1 MSLYELKCLAKPKS
15 SYWIIYQSIS
25 SRRANVSS
33 RTSFAATEIY
43 PRRSHPLPF
52 SIPLLHTFSW
62 QMVPLSHTSFFNWQM
77 VPLSHTSFFNWQMV
91 SLSHTSFFNWQ
102 MVSLSHT
109 SFFNWQMVPLS
120 QTSLDKMQ
128 CFKIWMNHQSRT
140 FSRLSHSH
148 KMQTRIHKYSYSAT
162 GNEPWTG
169 LQPSPNL
176 WNNFVA
182 TSKQG
187 CEKQQKS
194 LLMKVS
200 GWILKAPPNFQQ
212 IVSVE
217 EYFL

>member
-77 VPLSHTSFFNWQMV
+77 VPLSHTSFFNWQME
-91 SLSHTSFFNWQ
+91 
-102 MVSLSHT
+102 
-109 SFFNWQMVPLS
+109 PLS

>member
-33 RTSFAATEIY
+33 RTSFAATETY

-77 VPLSHTSFFNWQMV
+77 VPLSHTSFFNWQME
-91 SLSHTSFFNWQ
+91 
-102 MVSLSHT
+102 
-109 SFFNWQMVPLS
+109 PLS

>member
-77 VPLSHTSFFNWQMV
+77 VPLSHTSFFNWQME
-91 SLSHTSFFNWQ
+91 
-102 MVSLSHT
+102 
-109 SFFNWQMVPLS
+109 PLS

-200 GWILKAPPNFQQ
+200 EWILKAPPNFQQ

>member
-1 MSLYELKCLAKPKS
+1 MSVYELKCLAKPKS

-77 VPLSHTSFFNWQMV
+77 VPLSHTSFFNWQME
-91 SLSHTSFFNWQ
+91 
-102 MVSLSHT
+102 
-109 SFFNWQMVPLS
+109 PLS

>member
-77 VPLSHTSFFNWQMV
+77 VPLSQTSFFNWQME
-91 SLSHTSFFNWQ
+91 
-102 MVSLSHT
+102 
-109 SFFNWQMVPLS
+109 PLS

>member
-1 MSLYELKCLAKPKS
+1 MFINELKCLAKPKS
-15 SYWIIYQSIS
+15 SYWIIYESIS
-25 SRRANVSS
+25 SRRTNVSS

-62 QMVPLSHTSFFNWQM
+62 QMVPLSHTSFFNWQV
-77 VPLSHTSFFNWQMV
+77 VP
-91 SLSHTSFFNWQ
+91 LSHTSFFNWQ

-120 QTSLDKMQ
+120 HTSLDKMQ

-148 KMQTRIHKYSYSAT
+148 KMQTRIHKHSYSAT

-169 LQPSPNL
+169 LQPFPNL
-176 WNNFVA
+176 WNNSVA

-200 GWILKAPPNFQQ
+200 GWILKAPPNFQH
-212 IVSVE
+212 IVSV
-217 EYFL
+217 